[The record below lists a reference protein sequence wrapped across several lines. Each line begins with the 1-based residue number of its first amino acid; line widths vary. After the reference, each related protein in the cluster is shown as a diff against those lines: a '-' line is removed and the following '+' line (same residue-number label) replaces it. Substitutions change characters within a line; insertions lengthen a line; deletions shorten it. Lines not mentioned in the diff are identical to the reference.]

1 MAQPLR
7 FMGSTTMTDN
17 EALAEARKRWGRR
30 AGVIHRRE
38 WLPSWAT
45 PYAVGLRKGWGEFE
59 VYGHGMTW
67 EEAFAAAEA
76 YFDQT
81 KIVS

>member
-1 MAQPLR
+1 MAQR

-38 WLPSWAT
+38 WLPPWAT

-76 YFDQT
+76 FFDQT